1 MTWGLAV
8 RQRRPRVEA
17 DGLVWQ
23 HRPRDSPLRRAYI
36 MPVLARPWQ
45 LTRTMRHTE
54 TKALMGTV
62 DGAVATFRDVEEP
75 IHPGPPAEGTGG
87 EQRTQPPQEP
97 RKQLLYR
104 EEGNVNFSPN
114 SSSDKVF
121 PFYREYMY
129 TFKSPTEAD
138 VHFYQP
144 HSETDHMKFFHT
156 LSIELGTGVT
166 SDHVCINDI
175 YSAKVHITS
184 PDAFEMSWQVT
195 GLKRTTKFV
204 AVCANKSVKQ

>member
-1 MTWGLAV
+1 MASCGSTAH
-8 RQRRPRVEA
+8 A
-17 DGLVWQ
+17 I
-23 HRPRDSPLRRAYI
+23 HRFGVPTLCQYLRGT
-36 MPVLARPWQ
+36 WQ

-87 EQRTQPPQEP
+87 EQRAQPPQEP

-156 LSIELGTGVT
+156 LSIASSGTGVT

-175 YSAKVHITS
+175 YSAKSAYNI
-184 PDAFEMSWQVT
+184 P
-195 GLKRTTKFV
+195 R
-204 AVCANKSVKQ
+204 CI

>member
-1 MTWGLAV
+1 
-8 RQRRPRVEA
+8 
-17 DGLVWQ
+17 
-23 HRPRDSPLRRAYI
+23 
-36 MPVLARPWQ
+36 
-45 LTRTMRHTE
+45 MRHTE

-62 DGAVATFRDVEEP
+62 DGAVATFRHVEEP
-75 IHPGPPAEGTGG
+75 IHPGPPAEATGG
-87 EQRTQPPQEP
+87 EQRTQPLQEP
-97 RKQLLYR
+97 MEQLLYR
-104 EEGNVNFSPN
+104 EEGSVNFSPN

-156 LSIELGTGVT
+156 LSIAASGTGVT
-166 SDHVCINDI
+166 SEHVCVNDI
-175 YSAKVHITS
+175 YAAKVHITS

-195 GLKRTTKFV
+195 GPQKNYQILSQFV
-204 AVCANKSVKQ
+204 RANQSSKSSGQQSN